1 MMKPLL
7 YAFVALLVQLT
18 SAAATA
24 KRSPKVVSIDISRK
38 PLSSFS
44 DNNDLQHVLRKRSTV
59 SLMVSPNSEYYV
71 YLASLSFGTP
81 PQAVTLVVDATV
93 GDTWVNV
100 PTNAWCRNVT
110 NGCSQWGMYD
120 YTKSSTVEFV
130 RHGFNITYGDD
141 TMAAGDY
148 VSDTVDFGGVTLQ
161 NTEFALGTQSNST
174 TGVLGL
180 GYPVQE
186 QQVTDE
192 HKQPYPNILQAMAN
206 AGVINTDAYSIWLTD
221 PSSTTNGTMLFGGVD
236 RDKYSGELRTVE
248 IVSSAS
254 NQSQT
259 LVPLTGLTMGKE
271 DFLNGTNNNISVI
284 IDMGTSLT
292 MLPHNIT
299 NRLFAA
305 VGAVTGEN
313 GTYIPCSQ
321 LNNQTT
327 LNFTLSWPQVNLT
340 IGEFVIPH
348 EQGDPP
354 DMCSFGIEP
363 ADDQFILGQTF
374 IRGAYLVLNLGYN
387 EISLARTRFNV
398 TTSDIVEITSGL
410 DGVPGAIRAPLQTS
424 RPATHS
430 SLSSGAK
437 AGISVGVLLGALLAG
452 ISVIFLLMRRRT
464 QNRRNSEATAA
475 ASESLMSPRSGVT
488 ATDESAD
495 EYRKVELHGDSIY
508 RPVELENAD
517 DDRKEMAGRK
527 FSDARVELPDR
538 KYSGVAFELPDRK
551 FSVAELP
558 GDGPES
564 LVPVDRKDTIESPM
578 EETPIEER
586 RDPEK
591 REQS

>member
-1 MMKPLL
+1 MKHLL
-7 YAFVALLVQLT
+7 YAFVALLFQLT

-44 DNNDLQHVLRKRSTV
+44 DNNVLQHVLRKRSTV
-59 SLMVSPNSEYYV
+59 SLTVTPNSEYYI

-93 GDTWVNV
+93 GDTFVNV
-100 PTNAWCRNVT
+100 PTNAWCQNVT
-110 NGCSQWGMYD
+110 NGCSQWGTYD

-130 RHGFNITYGDD
+130 RHGFNITYGDT

-148 VSDTVDFGGVTLQ
+148 V
-161 NTEFALGTQSNST
+161 
-174 TGVLGL
+174 
-180 GYPVQE
+180 
-186 QQVTDE
+186 
-192 HKQPYPNILQAMAN
+192 
-206 AGVINTDAYSIWLTD
+206 W
-221 PSSTTNGTMLFGGVD
+221 
-236 RDKYSGELRTVE
+236 DKDSGELRTVE
-248 IVSSAS
+248 IVSSPS

-259 LVPLTGLTMGKE
+259 LVPLTGLTLGKE
-271 DFLNGTNNNISVI
+271 DFLNGTNNNISVY
-284 IDMGTSLT
+284 IDMGTTFT

-299 NRLFAA
+299 NRLFPA

-321 LNNQTT
+321 INNQTT

-348 EQGDPP
+348 AEGDPP

-363 ADDQFILGQTF
+363 ADDWFFLGQTF

-410 DGVPGAIRAPLQTS
+410 DGVPGAIRAPLQTT

-452 ISVIFLLMRRRT
+452 ISIIFLLIRRRT
-464 QNRRNSEATAA
+464 QNRRHSEATAA

-495 EYRKVELHGDSIY
+495 EYRKVELHGESIY

-517 DDRKEMAGRK
+517 GDRKEMAGRK

-578 EETPIEER
+578 EETQIEEK

-591 REQS
+591 REQSW